1 MSADQRP
8 LVHPAGGA
16 AAAAGAGL
24 LRGHRARSYGSL
36 VRSGPAAPVPRE
48 VLQHRVQPWRDP
60 ARPGAETEQI
70 MRANRL
76 YTNDSIFLRKVLFI
90 PALLSDPE
98 AGSGPGSPEEDSGEL
113 ATCVSAAN
121 KGRSVTIQGCAED
134 QGSDL
139 SPMDFLQRM
148 DSLIRQ
154 SKNAAVQGCHDGE
167 KRFAAIEAACNIRVP
182 ERRCLTRSQSAISS
196 QALNQQMSLVA
207 VPLTVTK
214 RTKTIRA
221 REDEIFEL

>member
-16 AAAAGAGL
+16 TAAAGAGL

-48 VLQHRVQPWRDP
+48 VLQHRVQP
-60 ARPGAETEQI
+60 GETLQGLALKYGVSMEQI

-98 AGSGPGSPEEDSGEL
+98 AGSGPGSPDEESGER

-121 KGRSVTIQGCAED
+121 DHKGRSVTIQGCAED

-167 KRFAAIEAACNIRVP
+167 KRYN
-182 ERRCLTRSQSAISS
+182 SAISS